1 MVFKL
6 VNYLLFGKFCMI
18 LFVKFDCLMCVVLYM
33 NFLCMEEF
41 FDFLCNLL
49 IDKNENLWI
58 VLIFK
63 ESFLIVNIK
72 N

>member
-18 LFVKFDCLMCVVLYM
+18 LFVNFDCLMCVVLYM